1 LGGGLR
7 DLRIGMA
14 SNLVGQSVL
23 VPATEVFPSA
33 DGAIRGEIELDD
45 PVDALSV
52 RIIDPDTGAVLHSQD
67 LGAQGPGIATF
78 AWENMPHSA
87 LAPRRA
93 LQLEVAAQ
101 TGEQQS
107 SPSSRAYARVLGAVV
122 GQGNDDIALDVEGY
136 GLLHSLEVDSI
147 R

>member
-1 LGGGLR
+1 
-7 DLRIGMA
+7 
-14 SNLVGQSVL
+14 
-23 VPATEVFPSA
+23 
-33 DGAIRGEIELDD
+33 
-45 PVDALSV
+45 
-52 RIIDPDTGAVLHSQD
+52 
-67 LGAQGPGIATF
+67 
-78 AWENMPHSA
+78 MPHSA